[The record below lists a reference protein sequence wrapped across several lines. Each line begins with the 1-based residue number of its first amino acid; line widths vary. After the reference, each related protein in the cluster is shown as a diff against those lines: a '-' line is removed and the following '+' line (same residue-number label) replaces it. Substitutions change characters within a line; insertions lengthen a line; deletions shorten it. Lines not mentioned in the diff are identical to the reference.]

1 MSDESALFDF
11 ADEPST
17 DPVPAALAPIRT
29 WQVDQLRQALDAT
42 NATSMEERQALV
54 EEHVGRPVGALRELH
69 YDDVRPLL
77 EALHKRKVATVDTA
91 GSAWDHRDEDTW
103 IDKL

>member
-11 ADEPST
+11 AEESSV
-17 DPVPAALAPIRT
+17 DPVPAAPAPITT
-29 WQVDQLRQALDAT
+29 WQIDQLRQALDAT
-42 NATSMEERQALV
+42 NTTSMEERQSLI
-54 EEHVGRPVGALRELH
+54 EELVGRQVGALRELH
-69 YDDVRPLL
+69 FDDVGPLL
-77 EALHKRKVATVDTA
+77 EALHKRKVATGAAA